1 MMLSRFTLAALAAT
15 LVTTPA
21 LAQDTWTWRKDIA
34 AGRTVE
40 IKGINGDIVA
50 TAATGNEV
58 EVVAR
63 KRAKR
68 SDTQDVRFEVVEHA
82 GGVTICAMYPTP
94 RGKQPNECAPGK
106 GGRMN
111 TSNNDVEAD
120 FEVRVPGAVAFTGRT
135 VNGSVRATNL
145 AHDVAAHTV
154 NGSVRVSTTG
164 VAQAST
170 VNGGVDV
177 SMGRA
182 NWSDELEFSTV
193 NGSVTLSLPES
204 VSADVEAST
213 VNGSFS
219 SDWPMTVRGK
229 WGPKRIRGQIGT
241 GGRELTLS
249 TVNGDIELR
258 RN

>member
-1 MMLSRFTLAALAAT
+1 MILSRFTLAMFAAA

-21 LAQDTWTWRKDIA
+21 FAQDTWTWRKAIA
-34 AGRTVE
+34 AGGTVE
-40 IKGINGDIVA
+40 IKAINGDIAA
-50 TAATGNEV
+50 TAASGNEV
-58 EVVAR
+58 EIVAR
-63 KRAKR
+63 KTAKR
-68 SDTQDVRFEVVEHA
+68 SDTDGVTLKVVEHE
-82 GGVTICAMYPTP
+82 GGVTICAMYPTA
-94 RGKQPNECAPGK
+94 RGKQPNECVPGK

-111 TSNNDVEAD
+111 NNNNDVEVD
-120 FEVRVPGAVAFTGRT
+120 FEVRVPRSVAFTGRT
-135 VNGSVRATNL
+135 VNGSVRAANL
-145 AHDVAAHTV
+145 AQDVAAHTV
-154 NGSVRVSTTG
+154 NGSVRVSTSG
-164 VAQAST
+164 LARAST
-170 VNGGVDV
+170 VNGGIEA

-193 NGSVTLSLPES
+193 NGSVTLALPES

>member
-1 MMLSRFTLAALAAT
+1 MMGTRFTLALVAAT
-15 LVTTPA
+15 LVATPA
-21 LAQDTWTWRKDIA
+21 LAQDTWTWRKAVA

-40 IKGINGDIVA
+40 IKGINGDIAA
-50 TAATGNEV
+50 TAATGDEV
-58 EVVAR
+58 QVVAKKSAR
-63 KRAKR
+63 R
-68 SDTQDVRFEVVEHA
+68 SNVDDVTFKVVEHA

-106 GGRMN
+106 NGRMN
-111 TSNNDVEAD
+111 NNNNDVQAN
-120 FEVRVPGAVAFTGRT
+120 FEVRVPRSVAFTGRT

-145 AHDVAAHTV
+145 GNDVAAHTV

-164 VAQAST
+164 LASAST
-170 VNGGVDV
+170 VNGGVEV
-177 SMGRA
+177 RMGRA
-182 NWSDELEFSTV
+182 TWTNELAFSTV
-193 NGSVTLSLPES
+193 NGSIDLSLPES
-204 VSADVEAST
+204 VSADVEATT

-258 RN
+258 KN